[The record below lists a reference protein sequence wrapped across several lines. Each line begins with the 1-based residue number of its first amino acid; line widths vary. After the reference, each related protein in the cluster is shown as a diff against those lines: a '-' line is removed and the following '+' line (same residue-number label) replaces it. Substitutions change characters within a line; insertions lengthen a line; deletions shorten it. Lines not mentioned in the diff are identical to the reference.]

1 MPINTRRGNN
11 IYIDWQQNESQGE
24 LSGQIGDAYCTQTTN
39 ILTAIPSLPTNRS
52 MQKIYQADVS
62 AS

>member
-39 ILTAIPSLPTNRS
+39 ILTVIPSLPTNRS